1 MSINVPISRLKKIC
15 NPFDS
20 SPWAT
25 SVSLDEVRLAIKNC
39 DFVEPR
45 DSQNTED
52 HAGRIALLVVK
63 GWDDPID
70 IDVGC
75 PILSYWP
82 DWIIQDGNHRTAA
95 AIYLKKRYIKAS
107 VAGQMDYA
115 KKLLGVDC
123 CED

>member
-1 MSINVPISRLKKIC
+1 MSVNVPVSRLKKIC
-15 NPFDS
+15 NPFEN
-20 SPWAT
+20 SPWET
-25 SVSLDEVRLAIKNC
+25 SVSLDEVRLAIKARN
-39 DFVEPR
+39 FIEPW
-45 DSQNTED
+45 DSQNNED

-63 GWDDPID
+63 GWVDPID

-123 CED
+123 CEP